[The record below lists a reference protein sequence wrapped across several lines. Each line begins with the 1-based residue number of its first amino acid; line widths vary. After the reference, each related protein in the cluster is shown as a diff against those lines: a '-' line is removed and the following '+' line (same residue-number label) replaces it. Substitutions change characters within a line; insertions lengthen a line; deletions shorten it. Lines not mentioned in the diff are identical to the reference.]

1 MNIAGYHLP
10 RLRNATFTLPPQFLL
25 EQSASSRYQG
35 VSVTL
40 RRRMTKKEFT
50 YLVTYTTDAACG
62 DDASDQ

>member
-10 RLRNATFTLPPQFLL
+10 RLRNTALTLPPEFVL

-40 RRRMTKKEFT
+40 RRRLTKDLT
-50 YLVTYTTDAACG
+50 YLIA
-62 DDASDQ
+62 